1 MLSDLG
7 SRLVRSGLISR
18 DQLAHAL
25 AATQL
30 DGGILATRLIEQGL
44 NEEALA
50 GVFLGDGY
58 GPLVGIEELATAERR
73 AVERIPPDMA
83 RELLALPIR
92 IIDQGLVIAMA
103 DPTDPHLIHELALA
117 ASMDV
122 LPKVSFVSDLR
133 VAIEHA
139 YQQVDTARTSPEGR
153 PATHRPGSWLQSH
166 MQASSW
172 PVSQSA
178 APAPRPQRRVDSNTP
193 HGTGHG
199 PTGTLRPP
207 SVAGFADEHMFIP
220 LAASGHGQYLSP
232 RGYRGRR
239 RSSHPADELD
249 RDFPDS
255 FAPETTVSYHPP
267 SSGEDAPTQE
277 LHPPAR
283 APGERPWSELLAQ
296 TSMHGRGASA
306 SQRLNEPDA
315 PRQRHSVVGERLRSL
330 RPSAEP
336 SLPDIA
342 PTLASIRASRDS
354 DQILRFAC
362 YGAASVSSLAVALV
376 LRKGTLEGREAAG
389 VGVPREAIRK
399 IWIPTE
405 TTSVFQKVLA
415 TGETYHGPHGTH
427 AADVLFRSSTGSR
440 GPELLI
446 EPIFLHGRIV
456 AMLCVDGPLY
466 GSLGQERIRTLSYA
480 VSEALARIIMSSKK

>member
-1 MLSDLG
+1 MFSDLG
-7 SRLVRSGLISR
+7 TRLVRAGLISR

-30 DGGILATRLIEQGL
+30 DGGILAARLIEQGL

-58 GPLVGIEELATAERR
+58 GPLITIEELATAAPS
-73 AVERIPPDMA
+73 AVERVPEEMA

-92 IIDQGLVIAMA
+92 TTEQGLITAMA
-103 DPTDPHLIHELALA
+103 DPTDPHLIHELSLA

-122 LPKVSFVSDLR
+122 IPKVSFVSDLR

-139 YQQVDTARTSPEGR
+139 YQQVDTARTDDGVR
-153 PATHRPGSWLQSH
+153 QVTHRPASWLRNH
-166 MQASSW
+166 MQSSSW
-172 PVSQSA
+172 PADERPFPDEAQHSA
-178 APAPRPQRRVDSNTP
+178 KVPRAARA
-193 HGTGHG
+193 HG

-207 SVAGFADEHMFIP
+207 SVPGFADEHMFIP
-220 LAASGHGQYLSP
+220 LAASHSGQRAP
-232 RGYRGRR
+232 RGVSQRASASRPLTPSQHR
-239 RSSHPADELD
+239 PAA
-249 RDFPDS
+249 DS
-255 FAPETTVSYHPP
+255 FAPETTVSYNPPASVAEHSEIEARPQVSASERSWSDLLPEDGAAVSRHHARSTRAMPSNAQSVRRGSAIGERMRSFRPSEEPEPP
-267 SSGEDAPTQE
+267 SIG
-277 LHPPAR
+277 
-283 APGERPWSELLAQ
+283 
-296 TSMHGRGASA
+296 
-306 SQRLNEPDA
+306 
-315 PRQRHSVVGERLRSL
+315 
-330 RPSAEP
+330 
-336 SLPDIA
+336 

-362 YGAASVSSLAVALV
+362 YGAASVAALAVALV

-405 TTSVFQKVLA
+405 TASVFQKVLA
-415 TGETYHGPHGTH
+415 TGESYMGPHGTH
-427 AADVLFRSSTGSR
+427 AADVLFRSATASR

-456 AMLCVDGPLY
+456 AMLCADGPLY
-466 GSLGQERIRTLSYA
+466 GNFGHERIRTLSYA

>member
-30 DGGILATRLIEQGL
+30 DGGILAARLIEQGL

-50 GVFLGDGY
+50 GLFLGDGY
-58 GPLVGIEELATAERR
+58 GPLVSIEELATAERR
-73 AVERIPPDMA
+73 AVERIPNDMA

-92 IIDQGLVIAMA
+92 ITEQGLVVAMA

-122 LPKVSFVSDLR
+122 LPKVSFISDLR

-139 YQQVDTARTSPEGR
+139 YQNVDTARTSPEGR
-153 PATHRPGSWLQSH
+153 QATHRPGSWLQSH

-172 PVSQSA
+172 PVEQNA
-178 APAPRPQRRVDSNTP
+178 PPAPRQQRAGSSPP
-193 HGTGHG
+193 HRPGPG

-220 LAASGHGQYLSP
+220 LAVSSHGQHTSP
-232 RGYRGRR
+232 RSYRPRR
-239 RSSHPADELD
+239 HTSRPPDELLD
-249 RDFPDS
+249 NDFPDS
-255 FAPETTVSYHPP
+255 FAPETTVSYNPP
-267 SSGEDAPTQE
+267 ASIDDAPTQE
-277 LHPPAR
+277 LAVPR
-283 APGERPWSELLAQ
+283 APGDKPWSELFVQ
-296 TSMHGRGASA
+296 TPAHGRAVSA
-306 SQRLNEPDA
+306 SQRLNGGP
-315 PRQRHSVVGERLRSL
+315 PSRQRNSVIGERLRSL
-330 RPSAEP
+330 RPSAAP
-336 SLPDIA
+336 GPPDIA

-362 YGAASVSSLAVALV
+362 YGAASVASLAVALV

-389 VGVPREAIRK
+389 VGVPRDAIRK

-415 TGETYHGPHGTH
+415 TGETYHGPHGTN

-456 AMLCVDGPLY
+456 SMLCVDGPLY